1 LNDILSLTDLS
12 EIAEFAHDEAMQSAI
27 QNLEEIFNIVSQT
40 IAEKY
45 CSISLKIARGLDYYT
60 GSIFECFDSSG
71 EVRRSIFGGGR
82 YDSLIN
88 DLGGPSTPA
97 VGFAFGD
104 ATLEKLLMRTG
115 TWPNKNLKTDY
126 YVIQVGDTRES
137 AIQLAH
143 ALRDRGNIVETD
155 VSGKKFTSQLNYSNS
170 INTETVIIVGERDL
184 KENKITIK
192 KMSTGEE
199 LQVSLDD
206 FPGDYDSPTYDDF
219 AP

>member
-1 LNDILSLTDLS
+1 MNASTP
-12 EIAEFAHDEAMQSAI
+12 
-27 QNLEEIFNIVSQT
+27 
-40 IAEKY
+40 
-45 CSISLKIARGLDYYT
+45 R
-60 GSIFECFDSSG
+60 
-71 EVRRSIFGGGR
+71 GR
-82 YDSLIN
+82 YDNLIN

-115 TWPNKNLKTDY
+115 AWPDKNLKTDY

-143 ALRDRGNIVETD
+143 ALRNRGNIVETD

-199 LQVSLDD
+199 LQVSIDD

-219 AP
+219 ASKTS